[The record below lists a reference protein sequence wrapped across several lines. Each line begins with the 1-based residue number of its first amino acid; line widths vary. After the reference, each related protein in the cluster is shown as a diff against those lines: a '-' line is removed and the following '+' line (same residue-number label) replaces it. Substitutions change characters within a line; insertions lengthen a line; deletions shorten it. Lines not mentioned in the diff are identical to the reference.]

1 MELCQEGFVKKRV
14 NYDEPFERV
23 KTQPEYTEFKI
34 LPFDDG
40 WPGYDEEGFILG
52 KNQDFK

>member
-1 MELCQEGFVKKRV
+1 MELCQEGFVKNRV